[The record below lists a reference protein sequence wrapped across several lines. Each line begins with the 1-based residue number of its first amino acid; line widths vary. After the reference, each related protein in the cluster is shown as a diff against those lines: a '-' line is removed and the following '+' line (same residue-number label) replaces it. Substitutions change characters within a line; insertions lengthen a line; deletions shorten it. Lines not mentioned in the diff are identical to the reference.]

1 MGGGEGR
8 VAFSSLLSAQ
18 DSRSQ
23 ITFPP
28 QTELRP
34 CRWTGQRGEGLEET
48 PFHWPE
54 CAPPLLWRLPA
65 PMPPD
70 SSLACRG
77 DMGDSAGEFWK
88 EDSGKRTA
96 LENAALSL
104 L

>member
-48 PFHWPE
+48 PFCWPE
-54 CAPPLLWRLPA
+54 CAPLLALAGPDAAGQLSGLPRGHGGFRGGVLEGRLGEK
-65 PMPPD
+65 D
-70 SSLACRG
+70 SS
-77 DMGDSAGEFWK
+77 
-88 EDSGKRTA
+88 
-96 LENAALSL
+96 
-104 L
+104 